1 MAGWIKMPL
10 GMELGLGL
18 GDFVLDEDPALPS
31 PKRGRSPQFWAYVY
45 CSQRA
50 GWIKMALGM
59 KVGLGHRP
67 GHIVLDGD
75 PAPLPKKWHSLP
87 KFSAHFCCG
96 QTAVCIRIPLGTEGG
111 LSLGNFVLD
120 RDPASPPL
128 KGYSPQFSVN
138 VRCRET
144 AGWMKTPLGAEV
156 DLGSGHIVLD
166 GDPAPPRA
174 FRCGARLLF
183 LCIIPPERYEYQL
196 TLTNLFYF

>member
-31 PKRGRSPQFWAYVY
+31 PKRGR
-45 CSQRA
+45 
-50 GWIKMALGM
+50 
-59 KVGLGHRP
+59 
-67 GHIVLDGD
+67 
-75 PAPLPKKWHSLP
+75 
-87 KFSAHFCCG
+87 
-96 QTAVCIRIPLGTEGG
+96 
-111 LSLGNFVLD
+111 
-120 RDPASPPL
+120 
-128 KGYSPQFSVN
+128 SPQFSVN